1 MPGASGAEEGV
12 EIARLGQRELRPA
25 LSCASPPRPSF
36 PQVEIERLLEKDRA
50 IMGEFNTAIGD
61 GNKFQELLLKIFK
74 KKVTR
79 RETRLGHAPNP
90 ALTTHIPIYLQ
101 VKRQRKGPE
110 GADDEYNSEEEEDDE
125 DDDLDDDLDD
135 EEEEVCP
142 PGCDPALYEKVCE
155 LREKRLEQEEVYT
168 DFQKA
173 VEALKK
179 ENEMLVKKEKGIDR
193 LLKETETEIQ
203 KFQNTKQRA
212 LNELKVVVTLQMRQV
227 QHLTPEG
234 KLPKDTS
241 ESVVFAA
248 SDLQKLRGRIKALK
262 EEKAELRRK
271 QKALHAEHKT
281 LQRAQSG
288 KAEKLDELEARAV
301 DVQMLKFGQLINLEA
316 IESVGVHKGTDE
328 LREKVRLLE
337 RKQDAQMKQWAEKLK
352 AAKLD
357 LKKAT
362 EASTNCLNTVATL
375 FERQQQ
381 LEAALNQRQTAAI
394 GGSDGA
400 AAAKK
405 ERHHLVQLVK
415 IQAKEVEA
423 LKVEINMLRRKGGH
437 VYSAPLPPGAH
448 G

>member
-1 MPGASGAEEGV
+1 
-12 EIARLGQRELRPA
+12 
-25 LSCASPPRPSF
+25 
-36 PQVEIERLLEKDRA
+36 
-50 IMGEFNTAIGD
+50 MGEFNTAIGD

-74 KKVTR
+74 KKVKRRTR
-79 RETRLGHAPNP
+79 RDWVTPQIPHPHNP
-90 ALTTHIPIYLQ
+90 HFPHLQ

-227 QHLTPEG
+227 QHLTPDG

-248 SDLQKLRGRIKALK
+248 ADLQKLRGRIKALK

>member
-1 MPGASGAEEGV
+1 M
-12 EIARLGQRELRPA
+12 
-25 LSCASPPRPSF
+25 
-36 PQVEIERLLEKDRA
+36 
-50 IMGEFNTAIGD
+50 
-61 GNKFQELLLKIFK
+61 
-74 KKVTR
+74 
-79 RETRLGHAPNP
+79 
-90 ALTTHIPIYLQ
+90 
-101 VKRQRKGPE
+101 KRQRKGPE

-179 ENEMLVKKEKGIDR
+179 ENEVSDAASAHRRSPPRPSKDPPHPPVPPHPPHQMLVKKEKGIDR

>member
-1 MPGASGAEEGV
+1 M
-12 EIARLGQRELRPA
+12 
-25 LSCASPPRPSF
+25 
-36 PQVEIERLLEKDRA
+36 
-50 IMGEFNTAIGD
+50 
-61 GNKFQELLLKIFK
+61 
-74 KKVTR
+74 
-79 RETRLGHAPNP
+79 
-90 ALTTHIPIYLQ
+90 
-101 VKRQRKGPE
+101 KRQRKGPE

-179 ENEMLVKKEKGIDR
+179 ENEVSDAASALTAASHPASSHHASSHHPHPPHFPLPPQPPHQMLVKKEKGIDR

-234 KLPKDTS
+234 RLPKDTS